1 MAMSQGIA
9 TRIFGN
15 SGRTVAANIVIVGNA
30 FVWYSYAF
38 SFLTTA
44 ISSAGLSD
52 NFLFIIGIHFLGVF
66 SSVIFGELVSRKF
79 KNRIPF
85 LLYWMAAG
93 VFLSLIPLVAN
104 VSTYTGILILSVIT
118 GVTFGFGIPACLG
131 YFAAS
136 TEAANRGRLGG
147 ITFLLIGVGAY
158 LLSLMGNNN
167 TTLAILI
174 LATWKIVGVVLL
186 FALKPEET
194 NVEQKHKIPYSFVL
208 SNKNFILYFI
218 PWTMFLFVNSLTF
231 PINEEHFSTELVRL
245 SSSIEFVLG
254 GVSAVVF
261 GFLADSKGR
270 KRLVVAG
277 FALLGLGNAILGFSS
292 GNILSWWFFTFV
304 DGIAWGIF
312 VTIFLFTLWG
322 DLAEE
327 QRSERYY
334 AIGVLPYLLSTFLRY
349 SIGAL
354 IADSIYGYSLIF
366 SFASFF
372 LFLAVLPLVYAP
384 ETLPD
389 KIMKDRELKNYIEK
403 AQKEAEKTQK
413 TEDEDTPIE
422 NGDDGV
428 EFEGA
433 DFEEKLKEAEKYY

>member
-1 MAMSQGIA
+1 
-9 TRIFGN
+9 
-15 SGRTVAANIVIVGNA
+15 
-30 FVWYSYAF
+30 
-38 SFLTTA
+38 
-44 ISSAGLSD
+44 
-52 NFLFIIGIHFLGVF
+52 
-66 SSVIFGELVSRKF
+66 
-79 KNRIPF
+79 
-85 LLYWMAAG
+85 
-93 VFLSLIPLVAN
+93 
-104 VSTYTGILILSVIT
+104 
-118 GVTFGFGIPACLG
+118 
-131 YFAAS
+131 
-136 TEAANRGRLGG
+136 
-147 ITFLLIGVGAY
+147 
-158 LLSLMGNNN
+158 
-167 TTLAILI
+167 
-174 LATWKIVGVVLL
+174 
-186 FALKPEET
+186 
-194 NVEQKHKIPYSFVL
+194 
-208 SNKNFILYFI
+208 
-218 PWTMFLFVNSLTF
+218 MFLFVNSLTF

-334 AIGVLPYLLSTFLRY
+334 AIGVLPYLLSTFIRY

-384 ETLPD
+384 ETTSRKPR
-389 KIMKDRELKNYIEK
+389 KK
-403 AQKEAEKTQK
+403 QKKPRKRKTR
-413 TEDEDTPIE
+413 THR
-422 NGDDGV
+422 
-428 EFEGA
+428 
-433 DFEEKLKEAEKYY
+433 